1 MTAHR
6 AGRPE
11 GARPLGGSDRQVASG
26 GSPHPT
32 GRPEGAR
39 PLGGGDRQVA
49 SGGSPRRRILGV
61 DPGLRITGFGVVDAT
76 GSKLAYVASG
86 VVRTGTGGMPTRLG
100 VIVRDL
106 AHVIAEYA
114 PGEVVVEQVF
124 VNVNPTSTLALGQAR
139 GAAIAAAVLAGLPV
153 HEYTAGQIK
162 QAVVGGGRA
171 AKSQVQ
177 AMVSRLLGLPGLPS
191 PDAAD
196 ALAAA
201 ICHAHATTGV
211 GSIAR
216 GTSRVR
222 RGRMLR
228 LPGK

>member
-6 AGRPE
+6 
-11 GARPLGGSDRQVASG
+11 
-26 GSPHPT
+26 T

-49 SGGSPRRRILGV
+49 SGGTPPPRRILGI
-61 DPGLRITGFGVVDAT
+61 DPGLRITGFGVVDAS
-76 GSKLAYVASG
+76 GNRLAYVASG
-86 VVRTGTGGMPTRLG
+86 VVRTGTGGMPARLG
-100 VIVRDL
+100 VIARDL
-106 AHVIAEYA
+106 AHVIAEYSPA
-114 PGEVVVEQVF
+114 EVVVEQVF

-171 AKSQVQ
+171 AKAQVQ
-177 AMVSRLLGLPGLPS
+177 SMVGRLLDLPGLPS

-211 GSIAR
+211 GSMAR
-216 GTSRVR
+216 GTSRMR
-222 RGRMLR
+222 GGRMLR
-228 LPGK
+228 MPGR